1 MLVDWVRLN
10 FGTTVTKSS
19 TSHVGWYPPSTIPH
33 GWWNMMLFWMVKLLW
48 HPVFSDK
55 AVDHWILVTSSWA
68 SQPDAANLQ
77 ELRPQVLR
85 QLRWLV
91 RWGAWKLSENL
102 GTPKISKMWP
112 FLSIFNRENEM
123 ENGDDP
129 LELGIAC
136 RQTRVCRFFWP
147 LHDWNA
153 WSPTDPE
160 LFPSRELGL
169 SGNGD
174 QWDLRWF
181 VWCLKNLQ
189 TRSI

>member
-136 RQTRVCRFFWP
+136 RQTRVCRFFGHSMTEMP
-147 LHDWNA
+147 
-153 WSPTDPE
+153 
-160 LFPSRELGL
+160 
-169 SGNGD
+169 
-174 QWDLRWF
+174 DLQQIQSSSHL
-181 VWCLKNLQ
+181 VSLAYQEMGINETCVD
-189 TRSI
+189 SCGV